1 MRDRIYQNDAMSNA
15 KRETHQIIARHDFAD
30 GGYEFMG
37 PLFVGSE
44 SECIEEV
51 KKMTH
56 VPAYPGPRQVTA
68 SHAAV
73 VPLAPEPPTETE

>member
-1 MRDRIYQNDAMSNA
+1 MST
-15 KRETHQIIARHDFAD
+15 KMETHQVVARHDFAD

-44 SECIEEV
+44 SECQ
-51 KKMTH
+51 KTMNKMTH

-68 SHAAV
+68 SYAAV
-73 VPLAPEPPTETE
+73 VPIDPQLPTENT